1 MKILIPLSLLVLGI
15 AIGYA
20 VGINLGEIE
29 KENQLVTDSIPSVQS
44 VIHDTIVE
52 TKIVKIETEE
62 LVIPEIDSLTLDT
75 LNQILLELDSLIEE
89 PIGIEEDSIVDENL
103 NILSDVRLK
112 LIKLPL
118 KHLTEK
124 IIDSDSLLKSAI
136 DINDIDNKYINVE
149 FWESPVN
156 FSGYKLSK
164 SKLIIYGL
172 SPQLEYQLFKKG
184 KSYYLMVHS
193 ITYELFETAY
203 FKQFTQ
209 ISNPIK

>member
-1 MKILIPLSLLVLGI
+1 MIP
-15 AIGYA
+15 
-20 VGINLGEIE
+20 
-29 KENQLVTDSIPSVQS
+29 Q
-44 VIHDTIVE
+44 
-52 TKIVKIETEE
+52 
-62 LVIPEIDSLTLDT
+62 IDSLTLDT

-124 IIDSDSLLKSAI
+124 IIDSDPLLKSAI
-136 DINDIDNKYINVE
+136 DITDIDNKYINVE

-164 SKLIIYGL
+164 SKLINL
-172 SPQLEYQLFKKG
+172 S
-184 KSYYLMVHS
+184 
-193 ITYELFETAY
+193 
-203 FKQFTQ
+203 
-209 ISNPIK
+209 